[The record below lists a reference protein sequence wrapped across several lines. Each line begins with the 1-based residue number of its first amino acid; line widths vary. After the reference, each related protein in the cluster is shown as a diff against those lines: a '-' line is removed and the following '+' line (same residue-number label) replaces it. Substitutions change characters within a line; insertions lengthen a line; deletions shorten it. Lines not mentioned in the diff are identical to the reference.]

1 MVGKAEGQGFGI
13 KALSWQSG
21 AAIYGLDRFEE
32 RHWRRMEDAPAQTVE
47 RDEEEK
53 PVSARPSARPAGRQ
67 VIRRGD
73 MVRYRAQ
80 ANPLSFQDDHRAA
93 TSLSGS
99 AMLVRPWNTT

>member
-1 MVGKAEGQGFGI
+1 MVGKAEGRGFGI

-21 AAIYGLDRFEE
+21 AAIYGLKE
-32 RHWRRMEDAPAQTVE
+32 RHWRRMEDALAQTMA

-80 ANPLSFQDDHRAA
+80 ANPLSFQDDHRVA

-99 AMLVRPWNTT
+99 AMLFRP